1 LVTGS
6 SGLLGRHLTKALVAR
21 GDFVEGWDV
30 KDGIDCLHMFRNNT
44 HRYDLAIHC
53 AAIVGGRQSIENAP
67 IMIATNLALDA
78 WFFRWLEL
86 SGTPRAV
93 YYSSSAAYPT
103 WLQQHWPDLGR
114 SVARRLS
121 EIDINFQDLSG
132 SPDQTY
138 GWVKLTGE
146 VLASYSTSRVTVL
159 RPFSGYASDQD
170 LTYPFPSFIRRAK
183 RRMDPFE
190 VWGDGEQ
197 VRDWIHVDDIVGAT
211 LVAVEQEIDGPTN
224 LCSGT
229 STSFN
234 QLARFVA
241 QQVGYSPVIEHK
253 LDAPTGVFHRVGN
266 PSKMLSF
273 YQPTISLAQGITE
286 ALEAT

>member
-1 LVTGS
+1 
-6 SGLLGRHLTKALVAR
+6 
-21 GDFVEGWDV
+21 
-30 KDGIDCLHMFRNNT
+30 
-44 HRYDLAIHC
+44 
-53 AAIVGGRQSIENAP
+53 
-67 IMIATNLALDA
+67 
-78 WFFRWLEL
+78 
-86 SGTPRAV
+86 
-93 YYSSSAAYPT
+93 
-103 WLQQHWPDLGR
+103 
-114 SVARRLS
+114 
-121 EIDINFQDLSG
+121 
-132 SPDQTY
+132 
-138 GWVKLTGE
+138 
-146 VLASYSTSRVTVL
+146 VL

-170 LTYPFPSFIRRAK
+170 LAYPFPSFIRRAK

-224 LCSGT
+224 LCSGVGI
-229 STSFN
+229 SFD
-234 QLARFVA
+234 QLARFVS